1 MGTWMFTLTRTFSEN
16 VRFFL
21 GGVPEN
27 KKAGPNIWSSLL
39 SSPPQRNDSSRVVLV
54 VMLMMFRQV
63 LLVFDMLDDL
73 RMFALAG
80 FGRRHDGK
88 GESGDGEKQNEF
100 FHIKWIQLAPA
111 VSQVIGFIDYT
122 GQSRVTTF
130 LVTIPA

>member
-16 VRFFL
+16 VRVFYRQNCRK
-21 GGVPEN
+21 EQSSKN

-73 RMFALAG
+73 HVFALAG
-80 FGRRHDGK
+80 LGRRHGGK
-88 GESGDGEKQNEF
+88 GESGDSEKQNEF
-100 FHIKWIQLAPA
+100 FHMKWIQLAPA
-111 VSQVIGFIDYT
+111 V
-122 GQSRVTTF
+122 
-130 LVTIPA
+130 